1 MGARAQRRSAA
12 DAADK
17 DAPVDDLLDVNGPD
31 DATLIGVFLE
41 MMAVERAAAANTLK
55 NYGRDLERFAVFLR
69 TRKETLRTA
78 GADDISAW
86 LADLEAEGLAA
97 STAALKVSALRQFY
111 QFLYAED
118 YRDDNPSAAVDRP
131 RTKRPLP
138 KVLTM
143 EEVEAL
149 FAAADRADGPAGA
162 RLRAILE
169 ILYASGLRVSE
180 LAALPLAAFRGGAR
194 ALVIRG
200 KGGRERLAPLTQG
213 AVEAVEAY
221 LEVRE
226 RFLRKDSNNDKQN
239 GASPFLFPSRGRTGC
254 ITTSRLAQMLKD
266 LAVAA
271 GVPPSKVS
279 PHVLRHA
286 FATHL
291 LEGGADLRS
300 VQQML
305 GHADITTTQI
315 YTHVA
320 QDRLRALVM
329 ERHPLAR
336 KTASAKKRALA
347 KKKAK
352 GR

>member
-1 MGARAQRRSAA
+1 MTRARPVPAA
-12 DAADK
+12 NASDDAS
-17 DAPVDDLLDVNGPD
+17 ND
-31 DATLIGVFLE
+31 DATLKDVFLE

-55 NYGRDLERFAVFLR
+55 NYGRDLERFAHFVR
-69 TRKETLRTA
+69 MRNETLRSA
-78 GADDISAW
+78 GASDISAW
-86 LADLEAEGLAA
+86 LAALEAEGLAA

-111 QFLYAED
+111 QFLYAEG

-138 KVLTM
+138 KVLTT

-149 FAAADRADGPAGA
+149 FAAADRAEGPAGA

-180 LAALPLAAFRGGAR
+180 LAALPLAAFQRGTR
-194 ALVIRG
+194 ALIIRG
-200 KGGRERLAPLTQG
+200 KGGRERLAPLTQS
-213 AVEAVEAY
+213 AVDAVEAY
-221 LEVRE
+221 LVVRDG
-226 RFLRKDSNNDKQN
+226 FLGKGKQEET
-239 GASPFLFPSRGRTGC
+239 SPFLFPSRGKTGC

-329 ERHPLAR
+329 ERHPLA
-336 KTASAKKRALA
+336 

>member
-1 MGARAQRRSAA
+1 MGAKAQRRSPA
-12 DAADK
+12 DG
-17 DAPVDDLLDVNGPD
+17 DASSDDVSND

-55 NYGRDLERFAVFLR
+55 NYGRDLERFAGFVR
-69 TRKETLRTA
+69 RRKESLRTA

-86 LADLEAEGLAA
+86 LAALEADGLAA

-118 YRDDNPSAAVDRP
+118 YRDDNPSASVERP

-138 KVLTM
+138 RVLTT

-149 FAAADRADGPAGA
+149 FAAAERAEGPAGA

-180 LAALPLAAFRGGAR
+180 LAALPLAAFQRGAR
-194 ALVIRG
+194 ALIIRG
-200 KGGRERLAPLTQG
+200 KGGRERLAPLTRS
-213 AVEAVEAY
+213 AVEAVDAY
-221 LEVRE
+221 LEVRG
-226 RFLRKDSNNDKQN
+226 RFFGKGGRKDKQQDKQE

-254 ITTSRLAQMLKD
+254 ITASRLAQMLKD

-271 GVPPSKVS
+271 GVAPSKVS

-329 ERHPLAR
+329 ERHPLV
-336 KTASAKKRALA
+336 KKRALA

>member
-1 MGARAQRRSAA
+1 MNAKTQRR
-12 DAADK
+12 
-17 DAPVDDLLDVNGPD
+17 LDRDD
-31 DATLIGVFLE
+31 DARLIGVFLE

-55 NYGRDLERFAVFLR
+55 NYGRDLERFAAFVG
-69 TRKETLRTA
+69 TRGEALQTA
-78 GADDISAW
+78 GADDISSW
-86 LADLEAEGLAA
+86 LSDLEAEGLAA

-118 YRDDNPSAAVDRP
+118 YRGDNPSAAVDRP
-131 RTKRPLP
+131 RTQRPLP
-138 KVLTM
+138 KVLAA

-149 FAAADRADGPAGA
+149 FTAAEGVDGPAGL
-162 RLRAILE
+162 RLRAMLE
-169 ILYASGLRVSE
+169 ILYSSGLRVSE
-180 LAALPLAAFRGGAR
+180 LAGLPLAAFQRGAR
-194 ALVIRG
+194 ALIIRG
-200 KGGRERLAPLTQG
+200 KGGKERLAPLTQR
-213 AVEAVEAY
+213 AVDAVADY

-226 RFLRKDSNNDKQN
+226 TFIGKNSG
-239 GASPFLFPSRGRTGC
+239 GAGGEVFLFPSRGKTGH

-271 GVPPSKVS
+271 GVLPSKVS

-320 QDRLRALVM
+320 QDRLRKLVL
-329 ERHPLAR
+329 ESHP
-336 KTASAKKRALA
+336 LA
-347 KKKAK
+347 KKKGK
-352 GR
+352 RR